1 MAKKIH
7 LERDELESIWIE
19 IFPHNAK
26 SFLLSTIYRPPDGSK
41 YLFKNFNTLL
51 NDALNVTSSK
61 CKEWWIVMGDTNINY
76 LDKNNHN
83 DIKDIFMLNGY
94 KQLVTMATR
103 IKEDSK
109 TLTDTI
115 FTKQTRKHNKNR
127 HHTDQF
133 IRS

>member
-1 MAKKIH
+1 MFISSTLKWQRRYDLK
-7 LERDELESIWIE
+7 RNDLESIWIE

-51 NDALNVTSSK
+51 NDILNVISSK
-61 CKEWWIVMGDTNINY
+61 RKECIIMGDTNINY

-94 KQLVTMATR
+94 KKLVTKATR
-103 IKEDSK
+103 ITEDSK
-109 TLTDTI
+109 TLIDTI
-115 FTKQTRKHNKNR
+115 FTNKPKN
-127 HHTDQF
+127 
-133 IRS
+133 I